1 MREIE
6 FRGLTTYQFY
16 QKPPEKEWV
25 YGSLQIS
32 YEGFTRI
39 IPLDPAGPW
48 DGVDPETVGQYT
60 GMKDKHGQKIYEGDV
75 IKFSWL
81 RGFTIVESLQVVRF
95 CKDGAAFKFWDGQ
108 SWCPF
113 WGFSDEDM
121 EVVGNIFD
129 NPELDKQFGEVYRS
143 KE

>member
-6 FRGLTTYQFY
+6 FRGLATYQFY

-32 YEGFTRI
+32 YDELTRI

-48 DGVDPETVGQYT
+48 VGVDPETVGQYT

-75 IKFSWL
+75 VEADCGDIDFMVGVVCYFDKIGAHMMWIDTEQ
-81 RGFTIVESLQVVRF
+81 GFLL
-95 CKDGAAFKFWDGQ
+95 GAR
-108 SWCPF
+108 
-113 WGFSDEDM
+113 ENR
-121 EVVGNIFD
+121 VIGNVFD
-129 NPELDKQFGEVYRS
+129 NPEL
-143 KE
+143 KERFWTVWEENQK

>member
-32 YEGFTRI
+32 YDELTRI

-48 DGVDPETVGQYT
+48 VEVDPETVGQYS
-60 GMKDKHGQKIYEGDV
+60 GLKDKNGVKIYEGDV
-75 IKFSWL
+75 VSCNT
-81 RGFTIVESLQVVRF
+81 FTGVVMYNSHTASFQSFAVSGWGTSLEYD
-95 CKDGAAFKFWDGQ
+95 KHD
-108 SWCPF
+108 PF
-113 WGFSDEDM
+113 
-121 EVVGNIFD
+121 EVIGNIFD
-129 NPELDKQFGEVYRS
+129 DPKYEKRFGAAYR
-143 KE
+143 EA